1 MNPRR
6 IVLIR
11 SGGGQ
16 QLGVIGA
23 MSRSAAAVSINQV
36 HTSQAAILSIRARIL
51 DAASD
56 MFRSQGYDVSM
67 DAIASTANVS
77 KQTLYNQFGS
87 KEDLF
92 KAMVA
97 DRAAAM
103 RAPLQVHA
111 LERHPRDMLADV
123 ARQYYAHAC
132 TAYELSYYRMIIGAS
147 LQFPEIGE
155 AYYEAGP
162 KPILDALTQW
172 IGREERV
179 GRLDTGGDPA
189 FAAEHFLGLITAR
202 IETRGLLG
210 QDVAMTPSEIE
221 RRARFCAEIFMRA
234 FGPEGLN
241 R

>member
-1 MNPRR
+1 M
-6 IVLIR
+6 
-11 SGGGQ
+11 
-16 QLGVIGA
+16 GVIGA
-23 MSRSAAAVSINQV
+23 MSRSATAVSLNNIPI
-36 HTSQAAILSIRARIL
+36 SQSAILSIRARIL
-51 DAASD
+51 EAAAE
-56 MFRSQGYDVSM
+56 MFRNQGYDVSM
-67 DAIASTANVS
+67 DSIASAANVS

-123 ARQYYAHAC
+123 ARQYYTHAC
-132 TAYELSYYRMIIGAS
+132 TSYELSYYRMIIGAS

-162 KPILDALTQW
+162 KQVLDALTAW
-172 IGREERV
+172 IGREERI

-210 QDVAMTPSEIE
+210 QDVAMSPNEIE
-221 RRARFCAEIFMRA
+221 RRSRFCAEIFMRA
-234 FGPEGLN
+234 FGPQGLT

>member
-1 MNPRR
+1 
-6 IVLIR
+6 
-11 SGGGQ
+11 
-16 QLGVIGA
+16 
-23 MSRSAAAVSINQV
+23 MSRSATAVNLNNIPVS
-36 HTSQAAILSIRARIL
+36 HSAILSIRARIL
-51 DAASD
+51 EAAAE

-67 DAIASTANVS
+67 DAIATAATVS

-103 RAPLQVHA
+103 RAPLNVSA

-123 ARQYYAHAC
+123 ARQYYSHAC
-132 TAYELSYYRMIIGAS
+132 TPYELSYTRMIIGAS
-147 LQFPEIGE
+147 QQFPEIGE

-162 KPILDALTQW
+162 KQILEALTQW
-172 IGREERV
+172 IGREERI
-179 GRLDTGGDPA
+179 GRLDTGGDPQ

-210 QDVAMTPSEIE
+210 LDVEMSPTEIE
-221 RRARFCAEIFMRA
+221 RRSRFCAEIFMRA
-234 FGPEGLN
+234 FGPEGLP